1 MPKKAKIAAIAL
13 ATFVH
18 GLTLYFAVAG
28 ILGIHTTILTAI
40 FQIGTLL
47 IGLYYTLYNPEAR
60 RKLFRI
66 GFFEILYFAF
76 MILIGFDL
84 VTMKDQSNLPDNFV
98 IYTSVYW
105 FALILL
111 RSLSFDQLRIFCYV
125 TTCLATLTSSI
136 LFVQVITG
144 SASLVDNG
152 GRLSVGTSGNPIIA
166 GYTGAYCCLASL
178 ILWIKSPPDQKLF
191 WLACSAPGFFVCVS
205 SGTRSA
211 TLSLVL
217 AGGLIGLYV
226 LNIVTKSGKT
236 FTRFLSNTFLV
247 AGILGMLLILAP
259 LASNPASAN
268 SKADRSP
275 LEVVVENGNQR
286 IQILV
291 QMFTGGGGG
300 DMSIQGREALY
311 ATAIEAINDNPVFG
325 KGLYAA
331 GGAHNV
337 FLQVTAEFGL
347 LGVITF
353 ILPFLLLIYQVFNTL
368 TSAIASTSSWSYH
381 TASKFLRS
389 DYWMVSSFAVVMLVQ
404 GISMFSFHG
413 DPYRSYLPIA
423 SIGILIAFLRL
434 NHRSLQKFK

>member
-166 GYTGAYCCLASL
+166 GYTGAYCCLARL
-178 ILWIKSPPDQKLF
+178 ILWI
-191 WLACSAPGFFVCVS
+191 
-205 SGTRSA
+205 
-211 TLSLVL
+211 
-217 AGGLIGLYV
+217 
-226 LNIVTKSGKT
+226 
-236 FTRFLSNTFLV
+236 
-247 AGILGMLLILAP
+247 
-259 LASNPASAN
+259 
-268 SKADRSP
+268 
-275 LEVVVENGNQR
+275 R